1 MAPQYEQPRENLDI
15 TLPPRPFLP
24 PYSQTLPKA
33 YTPTGALGPAF
44 NVGLTGAGVG
54 LFVSAI
60 KNSVETHNKGA
71 MGVFSRTGWVIG
83 YFATA
88 GFVFSF
94 VDHSVAN
101 LIESK
106 DNGIAGASGGCAAGF
121 VSGLRTGS
129 LPKAMGMCAF
139 MGAAVGTYDLAGG
152 QLGWES
158 GKKVRSEREKERVAF
173 FKQRETAEES

>member
-1 MAPQYEQPRENLDI
+1 MSSFEQPRDNLDI
-15 TLPPRPFLP
+15 TLPPRPFLA
-24 PYSQTLPKA
+24 PYTTPLPKA
-33 YTPTGALGPAF
+33 YTPTSPLAPAF

-60 KNSVETHNKGA
+60 KNSLDTHNKGA
-71 MGVFSRTGWVIG
+71 MGVFSRTGWIIG

-88 GFVFSF
+88 GFVFSY

-101 LIESK
+101 LIENK
-106 DNGIAGASGGCAAGF
+106 ENGVAGASGGCAAGF
-121 VSGLRTGS
+121 VSGIRTGS
-129 LPKAMGMCAF
+129 IAKAMGMCAF

-173 FKQRETAEES
+173 FKQREATEEA

>member
-1 MAPQYEQPRENLDI
+1 MSAPYEQPRENLDI
-15 TLPPRPFLP
+15 TLPPRPFLA
-24 PYSQTLPKA
+24 PYTQPLPKA
-33 YTPTGALGPAF
+33 YTPTSPLSPAF

-60 KNSVETHNKGA
+60 KNSLETHNKGA
-71 MGVFSRTGWVIG
+71 MGVFSRTGWIIG

-101 LIESK
+101 AIESK
-106 DNGIAGASGGCAAGF
+106 DNGVAGASGGCAAGF
-121 VSGLRTGS
+121 VSGIRSGS
-129 LPKAMGMCAF
+129 LTKAMGMCAF

-152 QLGWES
+152 QLGWEK
-158 GKKVRSEREKERVAF
+158 GKKIRSEREKERVAF
-173 FKQRETAEES
+173 FKQREEVEA